1 MALDVIDSYDEYILR
16 RSQGK
21 PTIHWASAIGKTI
34 ADQFVEGS
42 FLALYDSKSACDCYC
57 FKVDSSSNIRVVSRL
72 IDIGFNRDD
81 CSYGGLLGNKK
92 AQSWWKSVFFED
104 NGSILYDRYYDSFR
118 VADDRDITFGDLLD
132 QITSTLD
139 HFIKKI
145 AKYRADAIYVPLDF
159 YRHLPLRYILQ
170 SRICKVVR
178 VLPDIQLS
186 SDESHYVLQQCKS
199 DKDTILSLAGG
210 LAVSQLLG
218 GNHIIVHMPLD
229 DESLSSHLIG
239 SNTWNDV
246 LVKASDFSYR
256 VNDIT
261 FQIVKLDA
269 QVDVFS
275 NLFLSLSSGK
285 WKKSILVDA

>member
-1 MALDVIDSYDEYILR
+1 MALDIIDSYDEYISK

-21 PTIHWASAIGKTI
+21 PTVHWASAIGKTI
-34 ADQFVEGS
+34 VDQFGEGT
-42 FLALYDSKSACDCYC
+42 FFALNVNKSKWDCYY
-57 FKVDSSSNIRVVSRL
+57 FKVSSASNIRVVSRL
-72 IDIGFNRDD
+72 NDIGLGEDD
-81 CSYGGLLGNKK
+81 FPFDDLRENKK

-104 NGSILYDRYYDSFR
+104 NGSILYDSYYDSFR
-118 VADDRDITFGDLLD
+118 ISDDCDVTFGKLLEK
-132 QITSTLD
+132 ITGTLE

-145 AKYRADAIYVPLDF
+145 AKYRTDALYVPLAL
-159 YRHLPLRYILQ
+159 YLYLPLRYVLQ

-178 VLPDIQLS
+178 ALPEIQLC
-186 SDESHYVLQQCKS
+186 SDESRYVLQQCKS
-199 DKDTILSLAGG
+199 EKIPVLSLAGG